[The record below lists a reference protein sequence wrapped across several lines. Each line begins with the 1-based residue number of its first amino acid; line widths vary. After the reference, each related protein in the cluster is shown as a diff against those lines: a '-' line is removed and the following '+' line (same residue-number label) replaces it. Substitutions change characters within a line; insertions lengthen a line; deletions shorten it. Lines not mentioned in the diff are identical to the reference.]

1 MFQENI
7 RLVIFEKIPHDLKL
21 CEMEEGIILSYRFY
35 FLIAQAFLF
44 FEENIVWKISLG
56 FI

>member
-7 RLVIFEKIPHDLKL
+7 GLIVFGIIPCDFKPCELEK
-21 CEMEEGIILSYRFY
+21 GIILSHRSY
-35 FLIAQAFLF
+35 FLIAQALLF
-44 FEENIVWKISLG
+44 FEENIVLKILLG

>member
-7 RLVIFEKIPHDLKL
+7 GLVIFWKPHGLKPCELEK
-21 CEMEEGIILSYRFY
+21 GIILSHRFY

-44 FEENIVWKISLG
+44 LEENIVLKILLG